1 MPTDLEQQA
10 LRSFRR
16 DLPDLYRERPCEWV
30 AYQGTSLI
38 GFGTEKHLLYQDC
51 MKQGYRLDDFV
62 VFCIEPIETEMWLTP
77 EAID

>member
-10 LRSFRR
+10 LRSFKR
-16 DLPDLYRERPCEWV
+16 DLPELYHKRPGEWV

-38 GFGTEKHLLYQDC
+38 GLGKEKHLLYQDC
-51 MKQGYRLDDFV
+51 MDEGYRLDEFV
-62 VFCIEPIETEMWLTP
+62 VFCIEPIETEMWLTL

>member
-10 LRSFRR
+10 LRSLRR
-16 DLPDLYRERPCEWV
+16 DLPNLYLERPSEWV

-38 GFGTEKHLLYQDC
+38 GFGKAKHLLYQDC
-51 MKQGYRLDDFV
+51 MEQGFRVDEFV
-62 VFCIEPIETEMWLTP
+62 VFCIEPIETEMWLTL

>member
-16 DLPDLYRERPCEWV
+16 DLPDLYRERPSEWV

-38 GFGTEKHLLYQDC
+38 GFGPEKHLLYQDC
-51 MKQGYRLDDFV
+51 VKQGHYLDEFV

-77 EAID
+77 EAIP